1 MKRWKVWIIVEIK
14 DIQDLG
20 QDEDED
26 KFEEDDQDLVPVFP
40 VLARLKVLRVCCV
53 GKCFARGIK
62 VLMYDGT
69 HQNVEE
75 LNVGNQIMSKNYS
88 AYYKSTTMLSYFKS
102 VQGRFRVILSKIH
115 GVNPI
120 DSQISAVSWL
130 FAFLFFAGILEISD
144 HLLVFYTTKHEERSN
159 NTTSDMEDAAY
170 LLADLTGN
178 HNSTNLSKT
187 CTKWINGRFDTF
199 RSGAVEQLRVHVALG
214 QNSNVQL
221 YETLVY
227 GKDAAIKLTLRCRHC
242 CWQIYIL
249 T

>member
-1 MKRWKVWIIVEIK
+1 MN
-14 DIQDLG
+14 
-20 QDEDED
+20 DEL
-26 KFEEDDQDLVPVFP
+26 DQ
-40 VLARLKVLRVCCV
+40 
-53 GKCFARGIK
+53 
-62 VLMYDGT
+62 
-69 HQNVEE
+69 
-75 LNVGNQIMSKNYS
+75 
-88 AYYKSTTMLSYFKS
+88 
-102 VQGRFRVILSKIH
+102 
-115 GVNPI
+115 
-120 DSQISAVSWL
+120 

-199 RSGAVEQLRVHVALG
+199 RS
-214 QNSNVQL
+214 
-221 YETLVY
+221 VY